1 MNETLKR
8 ALSGVVY
15 VAFMWLGT
23 SNEFSYPILF
33 GFISI
38 LCIYEM
44 WILRKGKSKLLAFIY
59 ILVPLF
65 LIQLFGIMNSN
76 YPQKAFNPSLILY
89 MFILTWTFDTFAYL
103 IGKTLGKNKIMPS
116 ISPKKSWEGFV
127 GGLAFTLLAALLTS
141 DFFQFDYVDFNPYI
155 FAAFLPFT
163 ATLGDFLESHF
174 KRQAG
179 VKDSGNFIPGH
190 GGMLDRMDAFMITIP
205 TLYIYI
211 KFFCI

>member
-59 ILVPLF
+59 IT
-65 LIQLFGIMNSN
+65 
-76 YPQKAFNPSLILY
+76 LY
-89 MFILTWTFDTFAYL
+89 
-103 IGKTLGKNKIMPS
+103 
-116 ISPKKSWEGFV
+116 
-127 GGLAFTLLAALLTS
+127 TLLDS
-141 DFFQFDYVDFNPYI
+141 
-155 FAAFLPFT
+155 AFRNN
-163 ATLGDFLESHF
+163 E
-174 KRQAG
+174 
-179 VKDSGNFIPGH
+179 
-190 GGMLDRMDAFMITIP
+190 
-205 TLYIYI
+205 
-211 KFFCI
+211 

>member
-8 ALSGVVY
+8 SLSGVVY
-15 VAFMWLGT
+15 VAIMWLGT

-44 WILRKGKSKLLAFIY
+44 WKLRKGKSKLLAFIY

-65 LIQLFGIMNSN
+65 LIQLFGIMDSN

-103 IGKTLGKNKIMPS
+103 IGKRLGKNKIMAS

-127 GGLAFTLLAALLTS
+127 GGLAFTLLAALLIN
-141 DFFQFDYVDFNPYI
+141 DLFQFDYVDFNPYI